1 MFFFKAEVELI
12 KKRLYKSTEKVEG
25 LPNRLYEKY
34 GIYLKKG
41 IQKGGVTLLEGGG
54 DLLRGL
60 ADLIDSLEQERKT
73 SKRTFSKKEKKEERS
88 ERKAERARPSEK
100 KLPFTFNGKKETPP
114 PF

>member
-34 GIYLKKG
+34 GISLKKG

-54 DLLRGL
+54 GLLTGL
-60 ADLIDSLEQERKT
+60 ADLIDSLEQEGKT
-73 SKRTFSKKEKKEERS
+73 SKRTFLKKKRKRREVRENQKGRAFQRRS
-88 ERKAERARPSEK
+88 RLSR
-100 KLPFTFNGKKETPP
+100 GM
-114 PF
+114 